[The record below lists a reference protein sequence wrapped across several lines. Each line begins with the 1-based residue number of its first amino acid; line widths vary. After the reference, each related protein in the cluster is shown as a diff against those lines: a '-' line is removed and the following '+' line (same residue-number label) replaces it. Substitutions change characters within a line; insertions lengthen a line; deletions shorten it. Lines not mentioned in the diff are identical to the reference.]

1 MIKRIILENFQS
13 HAHSE
18 IVVNGNMN
26 AIIGVSDS
34 GKSAIRRAIQAV
46 TKRAPFYLKYG
57 ETSGSVTI
65 EFDDCKV
72 SRIYKKTK
80 TTKCHSC
87 KEKLGENTR
96 VCQEC
101 GTLIPDKPAS
111 DVFYVDGET
120 YDKFGTQ
127 LPPMITEKLRMC
139 EVMFG
144 DFATNIS
151 IQTQFEDMFF
161 IGNSFNGS
169 ARNKMIMGL
178 VPDSERVDTLI
189 KDLNSEKNELRNSI
203 KYMDKEHEENKTKI
217 ELVKRDI
224 EDLTKQYENIQTIE
238 GKLIALKAEMEA
250 INKYGEL
257 LKSTQKIPVIK
268 SFLDKNVETLSKA
281 LTFTNKLEVKMEK
294 FEAIK
299 EQKVKIS
306 TLKIKDVE
314 LPSSESLTE
323 CVGLH
328 ELIKQHQDKINTI
341 IAIKND
347 ILALKLFRAE
357 IPAFSGEK
365 VSALVTNIED
375 MLTKAASL
383 KRVTEEHEKLKKEVD
398 GILKEK
404 KTLEKTKD
412 VLQNKFRVEHSELIC
427 PHRNDVYAD
436 ECLIKFVK

>member
-72 SRIYKKTK
+72 SRVYKKTK
-80 TTKCHSC
+80 TNKCPSC

-96 VCQEC
+96 ICQEC

-111 DVFYVDGET
+111 DVFYVDGES

-127 LPPMITEKLRMC
+127 LPPMIVDKLRMC

-144 DFATNIS
+144 DFAANIS

-203 KYMDKEHEENKTKI
+203 KYMDKEFEENRNKI
-217 ELVKRDI
+217 ELIGKDI
-224 EDLTKQYENIQTIE
+224 EELSKQYENIQNLESKIS
-238 GKLIALKAEMEA
+238 KLKEEMALIK
-250 INKYGEL
+250 KYGEL
-257 LKSTQKIPVIK
+257 LETTKNLPVIK
-268 SFLDKNVETLSKA
+268 SFLGKTTETISKA
-281 LTFTNKLEVKMEK
+281 VTFTDKLEVKMK
-294 FEAIK
+294 RYEAIK
-299 EQKVKIS
+299 EQKVRIS
-306 TLKIKDVE
+306 TLKLKDAE
-314 LPSSESLTE
+314 LPDDTQIKECESL
-323 CVGLH
+323 H
-328 ELIKQHQDKINTI
+328 NLIQDHRDTIMKINM
-341 IAIKND
+341 IKND
-347 ILALKLFRAE
+347 ILALKLLRAE
-357 IPAFSGEK
+357 IPSFSGEK
-365 VSALVTNIED
+365 ITL
-375 MLTKAASL
+375 MLTNLESMMSKAASL
-383 KRVTEEHEKLKKEVD
+383 NDINAEHAKLKAEID
-398 GILKEK
+398 RLLTEK

-436 ECLIKFVK
+436 ECLIKFMK